1 MEKVYAV
8 YRTHNAGFID
18 NVELYARLET
28 AKAVLREK
36 IKNDVKCWKLSGN
49 RKAIKLK
56 ELEEI
61 TDLTGED
68 EFSAELL
75 EEDEFVTYR
84 LIAKEI
90 KE

>member
-1 MEKVYAV
+1 MEKVYV
-8 YRTHNAGFID
+8 IYRMDNAGFI
-18 NVELYARLET
+18 NNAELYAHLET

-36 IKNDVKCWKLSGN
+36 IKNDVKCWKLWGN

-56 ELEEI
+56 ELE
-61 TDLTGED
+61 DLTD
-68 EFSAELL
+68 EKEFWVDLL
-75 EEDEFVTYR
+75 EENEPVTYC